1 MRARLPICIVNVAVA
16 EASPSPRQ
24 LPRPPSRGWTFI
36 TNHAQVLLAVA
47 QDSDL
52 RVREIAEA
60 TGITERYA
68 YRVLGDLQSAG
79 YVDRVRHGRC
89 NLYRIHPD
97 LPLGDPVVEP
107 QSLNV
112 LLLLNGR
119 SNGSE
124 LGAADAPR
132 RRSA

>member
-1 MRARLPICIVNVAVA
+1 MDSLITREQPGSAAVTETSKPRLVQ
-16 EASPSPRQ
+16 PS
-24 LPRPPSRGWTFI
+24 LTRGWTFI

-47 QDSDL
+47 QNPDL

-97 LPLGDPVVEP
+97 LPLGDPIVEP

-112 LLLLNGR
+112 FLRLIGR
-119 SNGSE
+119 PDGGE
-124 LGAADAPR
+124 LGAAHAPR

>member
-1 MRARLPICIVNVAVA
+1 MSSTTGVLATRPRLV
-16 EASPSPRQ
+16 EPSAT
-24 LPRPPSRGWTFI
+24 RGWTFL

-47 QDSDL
+47 QNPDL

-79 YVDRVRHGRC
+79 YVDRVRNGRC
-89 NLYRIHPD
+89 NLYRVNPD

-107 QSLNV
+107 QSL
-112 LLLLNGR
+112 
-119 SNGSE
+119 SE
-124 LGAADAPR
+124 LLRIGDRNRSDLVPALPPR

>member
-1 MRARLPICIVNVAVA
+1 MTETSKPRLVQ
-16 EASPSPRQ
+16 PS
-24 LPRPPSRGWTFI
+24 LTRGWTFI

-47 QDSDL
+47 QNPDL

-79 YVDRVRHGRC
+79 YVDRVRNGRC

-112 LLLLNGR
+112 LLRLIGR
-119 SNGSE
+119 SDGSE

>member
-1 MRARLPICIVNVAVA
+1 MDSLITRKQRGSAAVTETSKPRLVH
-16 EASPSPRQ
+16 PS
-24 LPRPPSRGWTFI
+24 LTRGWTFI

-47 QDSDL
+47 QNPDL

-97 LPLGDPVVEP
+97 LPLGDPVIEP

-119 SNGSE
+119 SDGSE
-124 LGAADAPR
+124 LGAADAQR